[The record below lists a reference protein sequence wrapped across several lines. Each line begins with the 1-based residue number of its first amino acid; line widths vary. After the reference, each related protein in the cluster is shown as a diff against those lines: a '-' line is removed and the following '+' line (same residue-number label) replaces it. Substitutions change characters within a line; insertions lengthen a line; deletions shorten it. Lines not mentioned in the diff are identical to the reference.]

1 MLQDDKALE
10 VIRQL
15 VKEVR
20 QNNILAEGAIT
31 KNMILESINEKE
43 LAEKQQLKEYITR
56 NIVNIIKESG
66 D

>member
-43 LAEKQQLKEYITR
+43 LAEKQELKEYITR
-56 NIVNIIKESG
+56 SIVNIIKESG